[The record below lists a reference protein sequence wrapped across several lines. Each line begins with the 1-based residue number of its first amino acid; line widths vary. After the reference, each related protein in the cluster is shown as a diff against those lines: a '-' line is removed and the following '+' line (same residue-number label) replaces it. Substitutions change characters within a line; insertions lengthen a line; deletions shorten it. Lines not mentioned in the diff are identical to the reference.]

1 MSVLH
6 AILLM
11 ALLSVTPAVLFL
23 GLLAGLRRRQR
34 TSMMAVCGSQA
45 GVEIREVTLGDAV
58 RGSLGLQADY
68 TERPSE
74 DGYRF

>member
-1 MSVLH
+1 
-6 AILLM
+6 M
-11 ALLSVTPAVLFL
+11 ALLSVTPAALFL

-34 TSMMAVCGSQA
+34 TSMMAVYGAQA
-45 GVEIREVTLGDAV
+45 GVEIQEVTFQDAV
-58 RGSLGLQADY
+58 RGSVGLQADY